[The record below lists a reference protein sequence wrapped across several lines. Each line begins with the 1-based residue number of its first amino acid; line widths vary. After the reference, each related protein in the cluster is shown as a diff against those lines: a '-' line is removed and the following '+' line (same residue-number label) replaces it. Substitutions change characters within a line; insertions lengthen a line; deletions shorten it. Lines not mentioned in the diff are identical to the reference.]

1 MEIKEI
7 IQDLQTSLDK
17 AQSKL
22 NMLKTVQS
30 GQLYEVDILMTRKEA
45 AHFIKKSERQLD
57 RLCAERKI
65 KREYIDGAVRIRK
78 SDLLRYMGLEVL
90 PVSEKCD
97 AKSEFERIMEKYS

>member
-7 IQDLQTSLDK
+7 IKDLQTSLDN
-17 AQSKL
+17 AQSRL
-22 NMLKTVQS
+22 DMLKTVQS
-30 GQLYEVDILMTRKEA
+30 GQLYEVDVLMTRKEA
-45 AHFIKKSERQLD
+45 AHFINKSERQFD

-78 SDLLRYMGLEVL
+78 SSLLRYMGLEVL
-90 PVSEKCD
+90 PISKTDD

>member
-17 AQSKL
+17 TQSKL

-57 RLCAERKI
+57 RQFI
-65 KREYIDGAVRIRK
+65 KHADNSMAHSLYNFFVVPGEYFYL
-78 SDLLRYMGLEVL
+78 S
-90 PVSEKCD
+90 
-97 AKSEFERIMEKYS
+97 